1 MNPPKCTEYDY
12 INFLIATPKHYS
24 CTEAARV
31 QPEQNNPPAHDS
43 LNRLL
48 YRLPADSEA
57 LWREAQPA
65 VNKDQGI
72 LVIDDSTLDK
82 PYARKM
88 ELVTRHW
95 SGKHKQVVS
104 GINLITLMWTDGD
117 SHIPCDYRLYN
128 KQHDNLTKNDHFQAL
143 IATAHER
150 GFRPACVVFDSW
162 YSSLKH
168 LKTIRQYQWHWL
180 TQLKSNRQ
188 VNLDKRGNQ
197 PVCELPISEKG
208 TVVHLKG
215 YGLIKVFK
223 IVSPHGDIEYWA
235 TSDLSMNEGYRLKYA
250 EWSWSIEVYHQG
262 IKQFV
267 GVERC
272 FARKAVAQRNHMGLA
287 LRAFLRLER
296 HRFLTGMSW
305 FEAKT
310 SIIREAVRAYLAKP
324 IYTLNSTA

>member
-1 MNPPKCTEYDY
+1 MNPPKCTDSDY
-12 INFLIATPKHYS
+12 INFMIATPRVYS

-31 QPEQNNPPAHDS
+31 QPSDDNPPAHDS

-57 LWREAQPA
+57 LWTEAEPA

-82 PYARKM
+82 PYAQQM

-95 SGKHKQVVS
+95 SGKHQQVVC

-117 SHIPCDYRLYN
+117 SQIPCDYRLYN
-128 KQHDNLTKNDHFQAL
+128 KDTDGLSKNDHFQSL
-143 IATAHER
+143 IATAHQR

-162 YSSLKH
+162 YSSLKN
-168 LKTIRQYQWHWL
+168 LKTIRQYQWQWL
-180 TQLKSNRQ
+180 TQLKSNRH
-188 VNLDKRGNQ
+188 VNLDKQGNR
-197 PVCELPISEKG
+197 PIRELPISQTG
-208 TVVHLKG
+208 TIVHLKG

-235 TSDLSMNEGYRLKYA
+235 TSDLSMNDLYRLKYA
-250 EWSWSIEVYHQG
+250 ELSWSIEVYHRG

-272 FARKAVAQRNHMGLA
+272 FARKAIAQRNHIGLA

-296 HRFLTGMSW
+296 YCFSNGISW

-310 SIIREAVRAYLAKP
+310 SIIRDAVRAYLAKP
-324 IYTLNSTA
+324 IYNLDSTA